1 MMFGSARAA
10 LLGAAASK
18 ASPRS
23 RGKRFSG
30 RSSGAAHASRR
41 TTSSSAQKPLHQ
53 RVLWR
58 DVPNK
63 KVLRRDLAGVQRL
76 AREGLADLL
85 HTADGDEGHPRH
97 QQLLRGEARRHE
109 DALRGRLE
117 NDQHGEDDLHPDA
130 NIQLSVRRQVLEQRL
145 VVRRRGHRRRDLA
158 HDQRVVVHGRG
169 DLVRVRLLRSELR
182 LAQVIPDAGCLEV
195 EVPTA
200 NHLHQ
205 THVGVGVDQD
215 APVHDLLQRGVAGLP
230 LHERALLGLPGVCD
244 GRPNVCA
251 DVDGKDL
258 GHVQGQGDAEQLH
271 EIRHALRHLRAKR
284 VCDGLLQVLGRQ
296 PALLDAVHDG

>member
-1 MMFGSARAA
+1 MIRLARAP
-10 LLGAAASK
+10 LLGTVVSK

-23 RGKRFSG
+23 RGRPSG
-30 RSSGAAHASRR
+30 DTHATRQ
-41 TTSSSAQKPLHQ
+41 TTSSSAQQPLRQ
-53 RVLWR
+53 G
-58 DVPNK
+58 
-63 KVLRRDLAGVQRL
+63 VLRRDLAGVHRL

-85 HTADGDEGHPRH
+85 HAANGDEGHPRH
-97 QQLLRGEARRHE
+97 QQLLRGEACRHE

-130 NIQLSVRRQVLEQRL
+130 NIQLYVRRQVLEQRL
-145 VVRRRGHRRRDLA
+145 VVCRRGHRCRDLA

-169 DLVRVRLLRSELR
+169 DLVRVRLLRGELR
-182 LAQVIPDAGCLEV
+182 LAQVVPDAGCLEV

-200 NHLHQ
+200 SHLHQ
-205 THVGVGVDQD
+205 THVAVGVDQNAHID
-215 APVHDLLQRGVAGLP
+215 DLLKRGVAGLP
-230 LHERALLGLPGVCD
+230 GHQRALLGLPGVCD

-284 VCDGLLQVLGRQ
+284 VCD
-296 PALLDAVHDG
+296 